1 MVNTL
6 KEGELCRLLGLSI
19 QLAEMLLHLFDLC
32 HTQATPLLTEH
43 KTERTLILMQAL
55 RIEAI
60 QERSKVDL
68 SLVPI
73 LIYLSE
79 V

>member
-1 MVNTL
+1 
-6 KEGELCRLLGLSI
+6 
-19 QLAEMLLHLFDLC
+19 MLLHLFDLC

-68 SLVPI
+68 SLIPI
-73 LIYLSE
+73 LIYLGE